1 LSAEPAPGTIGLVK
15 MGGDAATWIRVGQVL
30 NGDGAEDLEHAFVW
44 LGGGQIIE
52 AEPGGSKI
60 TAMHYG
66 GVYWCEGIAKL
77 LAPGAGVTAVAR
89 GLEGIPYS
97 FADYAALTAHRLRI
111 PLPGLRGFVAASGHM
126 ICSQLADL
134 LYQRLGVQIFTDGR
148 WCGYVTPGS
157 LYQRDQELRSAR

>member
-1 LSAEPAPGTIGLVK
+1 
-15 MGGDAATWIRVGQVL
+15 M
-30 NGDGAEDLEHAFVW
+30 
-44 LGGGQIIE
+44 
-52 AEPGGSKI
+52 
-60 TAMHYG
+60 
-66 GVYWCEGIAKL
+66 
-77 LAPGAGVTAVAR
+77 
-89 GLEGIPYS
+89 
-97 FADYAALTAHRLRI
+97 